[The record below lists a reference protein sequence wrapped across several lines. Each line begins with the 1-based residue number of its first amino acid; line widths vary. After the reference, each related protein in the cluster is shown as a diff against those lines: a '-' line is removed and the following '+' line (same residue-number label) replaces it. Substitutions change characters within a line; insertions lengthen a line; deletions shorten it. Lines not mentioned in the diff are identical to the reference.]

1 MKEIIN
7 YSDIDLNFFP
17 HPLTGNVSPKINI
30 ESMRQSIKVLF
41 LLNPFDVPFDQSD
54 FVNLKNFLFENMNH
68 LTASNLVK
76 RVEWA
81 IQSFEK
87 RVEFISAKVT
97 PYESD
102 DGFEVSVTYRI
113 KIIDVIDTFIQQFQK
128 IR

>member
-1 MKEIIN
+1 
-7 YSDIDLNFFP
+7 
-17 HPLTGNVSPKINI
+17 
-30 ESMRQSIKVLF
+30 MRQSIKVLF